1 MENKQNQNHTENG
14 TNTGQNQN
22 TISSMFWENFDNVDT
37 KTELENKQSSKTDIT
52 QNTEKMDTIIFSE
65 GQNIQQ
71 NNEDIEKTLEISSI
85 VLSTN
90 KEEDYDSNIIELD
103 KTIQIDIDAINVAM
117 SNINHQNDDI
127 TNVVEQTTDIST
139 VNTESEYIAD
149 TNTENVEYEHSADIN
164 TENAKSEHSADIN
177 TENAEYEHSAD
188 TNTENAKS
196 EHSAD
201 ISTENAEY
209 EHSADTNTELEQTK
223 MIIPI
228 QSYSLEETQRLDT
241 IHEQTK
247 KSPFSEILQK
257 VETKD
262 YTDDL
267 GDKNAYLDTFESEN
281 FEEEE
286 ENFDDEE
293 LLNEEDDIY
302 YDEETSLALYQAE
315 RKRLKIIL
323 LCSVIIGIVVFLVG
337 YIIMG
342 MHQKEI
348 REAQKQLQ
356 AEQSSVI
363 MDRRVVMVRTVAT
376 NRELSVHD
384 INTNEEYIIKTNS
397 DTKFINRSGQQS
409 SVTKIQRGD
418 LVSVIMNE
426 DGQTAKQ
433 IQYSASTWMAK
444 EVSGLTVDTEQQT
457 VSITFINGTETKTY
471 HYGDDNLFLYK
482 DGEIAPESIDPCDI
496 VTMQGRG
503 DRVWSIKVIES
514 HGNMTITH
522 KEDIVNGILTIDD
535 NQMIALNDF
544 TVLAITEGVHN
555 ISVSGDNIESFSDT
569 IFVVPNE
576 DFEYDLSK
584 AQSKTGVVIIHA
596 NVYDFKLYINGAEA
610 DGTKPI
616 VLPLGEYDIVV
627 SKNGYKKWNQKI
639 TVVEPSVT
647 IDVNMEEDIQEGI
660 ISFHS
665 VPEGA
670 LIMWDNKEV
679 GVTPFDQKVRY
690 GVYTVDVILEGYQP
704 HKETIVVDKSA
715 VDVISYLTPEESTA
729 ETNQLQ

>member
-14 TNTGQNQN
+14 TNTEQNQN
-22 TISSMFWENFDNVDT
+22 TISSMFWENFDNLDT
-37 KTELENKQSSKTDIT
+37 KTELENIQSSKTDMA
-52 QNTEKMDTIIFSE
+52 QNTEKMDTVIFSE
-65 GQNIQQ
+65 NKNIQQ

-90 KEEDYDSNIIELD
+90 KEESYDDNIIELD
-103 KTIQIDIDAINVAM
+103 KTIQIDIDAIDAAM
-117 SNINHQNDDI
+117 TKQNDNI
-127 TNVVEQTTDIST
+127 SNAVEHTTDINTKPEHSTNTTNVELEHITDKNT
-139 VNTESEYIAD
+139 VNAEPEHTTDANIVNAESEHTID
-149 TNTENVEYEHSADIN
+149 TNTIN
-164 TENAKSEHSADIN
+164 TEPEHTTNIN
-177 TENAEYEHSAD
+177 TIANE
-188 TNTENAKS
+188 
-196 EHSAD
+196 
-201 ISTENAEY
+201 
-209 EHSADTNTELEQTK
+209 ELEQTK
-223 MIIPI
+223 IIIPI
-228 QSYSLEETQRLDT
+228 QSYSSEETQRLDN

-247 KSPFSEILQK
+247 KSAFSEILQK
-257 VETKD
+257 VESKD

-286 ENFDDEE
+286 NFDDEA
-293 LLNEEDDIY
+293 LNEEDDMY
-302 YDEETSLALYQAE
+302 YDEETSFALYQAE
-315 RKRLKIIL
+315 KKRLKIIL
-323 LCSVIIGIVVFLVG
+323 LCSVMIGIVVFLVG

-348 REAQKQLQ
+348 REAQKRLQ
-356 AEQSSVI
+356 AEQASAI
-363 MDRRVVMVRTVAT
+363 IDRRIVMVRTVAT

-384 INTNEEYIIKTNS
+384 INTDEEYIIKTNS

-418 LVSVIMNE
+418 LVSVVMNE

-444 EVSGLTVDTEQQT
+444 EVSGLTVDTEQKT
-457 VSITFINGTETKTY
+457 VSITFVNGTETKTY
-471 HYGDDNLFLYK
+471 HYGNDNLFLYK
-482 DGEIAPESIDPCDI
+482 DGEIAPESIDPCDV
-496 VTMQGRG
+496 VTMQGRS

-522 KEDIVNGILTIDD
+522 QNDIVNGILTIDD
-535 NQMIALNDF
+535 DQIIALKDF
-544 TVLAITEGVHN
+544 TELAITEGVHN

-647 IDVNMEEDIQEGI
+647 VDVNMEEDIQEGI

-670 LIMWDNKEV
+670 MIMWDNKEV
-679 GVTPFDQKVRY
+679 GITPFDQKVRY

-704 HKETIVVDKSA
+704 HRETIVVDKSA
-715 VDVISYLTPEESTA
+715 VDVTSYLTPNENTA
-729 ETNQLQ
+729 ETDQLQ

>member
-103 KTIQIDIDAINVAM
+103 KTIQIDIDAINAAM

-584 AQSKTGVVIIHA
+584 AQSKTGVIIIHA

>member
-103 KTIQIDIDAINVAM
+103 KTIQIDIDAINAAM

>member
-37 KTELENKQSSKTDIT
+37 KAELENKQSSKADIT

-90 KEEDYDSNIIELD
+90 KEEDYESNIIELD
-103 KTIQIDIDAINVAM
+103 KTIQIDIDAIDAAM
-117 SNINHQNDDI
+117 SNMNHQNDNVS
-127 TNVVEQTTDIST
+127 NVVEQTTDVST
-139 VNTESEYIAD
+139 VNTESEYITDA
-149 TNTENVEYEHSADIN
+149 N
-164 TENAKSEHSADIN
+164 TENAESEHSADIN
-177 TENAEYEHSAD
+177 TENTEPEHSTD
-188 TNTENAKS
+188 INTENAES
-196 EHSAD
+196 EHS
-201 ISTENAEY
+201 T
-209 EHSADTNTELEQTK
+209 DTNTELEQTK

-286 ENFDDEE
+286 NFDDEE

-315 RKRLKIIL
+315 KKRLKIIL
-323 LCSVIIGIVVFLVG
+323 LCSVMIGIVVFLVG

-342 MHQKEI
+342 VHQKEI

-482 DGEIAPESIDPCDI
+482 DGEIAPENIDPCDI

-544 TVLAITEGVHN
+544 TVLAITEGVHT

-639 TVVEPSVT
+639 TVVEPSIT

-670 LIMWDNKEV
+670 LLSLIH
-679 GVTPFDQKVRY
+679 
-690 GVYTVDVILEGYQP
+690 I
-704 HKETIVVDKSA
+704 
-715 VDVISYLTPEESTA
+715 
-729 ETNQLQ
+729 

>member
-177 TENAEYEHSAD
+177 TENAEYEHSED

-584 AQSKTGVVIIHA
+584 AQSKTGVIIIHA

>member
-149 TNTENVEYEHSADIN
+149 TNTENV
-164 TENAKSEHSADIN
+164 
-177 TENAEYEHSAD
+177 
-188 TNTENAKS
+188 
-196 EHSAD
+196 
-201 ISTENAEY
+201 EY

>member
-103 KTIQIDIDAINVAM
+103 KTIQIDIDAINAAM

-177 TENAEYEHSAD
+177 
-188 TNTENAKS
+188 
-196 EHSAD
+196 
-201 ISTENAEY
+201 TENAEY

>member
-149 TNTENVEYEHSADIN
+149 TNTENVEY
-164 TENAKSEHSADIN
+164 EHSADIN

>member
-37 KTELENKQSSKTDIT
+37 KAELENKQSSKTDIT

-90 KEEDYDSNIIELD
+90 KEEDYESNIIELD
-103 KTIQIDIDAINVAM
+103 KTIQIDIDAIDAAM
-117 SNINHQNDDI
+117 SNMNHQNDNVS
-127 TNVVEQTTDIST
+127 NVVEQTTDVST
-139 VNTESEYIAD
+139 VNTESEYITD
-149 TNTENVEYEHSADIN
+149 VN
-164 TENAKSEHSADIN
+164 TENAESEHSADIN
-177 TENAEYEHSAD
+177 TENTEPEYSTD
-188 TNTENAKS
+188 INTENAES
-196 EHSAD
+196 EHS
-201 ISTENAEY
+201 T
-209 EHSADTNTELEQTK
+209 DTNTELEQTK

-286 ENFDDEE
+286 NFDDEE

-315 RKRLKIIL
+315 KKRLKIIL
-323 LCSVIIGIVVFLVG
+323 LCSVMIGIVVFLVG

-482 DGEIAPESIDPCDI
+482 DGEIAPENIDPCDI

-522 KEDIVNGILTIDD
+522 KDGILTIDD

-544 TVLAITEGVHN
+544 TVLAITEGVHT

-639 TVVEPSVT
+639 TVVEPSIT

-715 VDVISYLTPEESTA
+715 VDVIFYLTPEESTA

>member
-37 KTELENKQSSKTDIT
+37 KAELENKQSSKTDIT

-90 KEEDYDSNIIELD
+90 KEEDYESNIIELD
-103 KTIQIDIDAINVAM
+103 KTIQIDIDAIDAAM
-117 SNINHQNDDI
+117 SNMNHQNDNVS
-127 TNVVEQTTDIST
+127 NVVEQTTDVST
-139 VNTESEYIAD
+139 VNTESEYITD
-149 TNTENVEYEHSADIN
+149 VN
-164 TENAKSEHSADIN
+164 TENAESEHSADIN
-177 TENAEYEHSAD
+177 TENTEPEYSTD
-188 TNTENAKS
+188 INTENAES
-196 EHSAD
+196 EHS
-201 ISTENAEY
+201 T
-209 EHSADTNTELEQTK
+209 DTNTELEQTK

-286 ENFDDEE
+286 NFDDEE

-315 RKRLKIIL
+315 KKRLKIIL
-323 LCSVIIGIVVFLVG
+323 LCSVMIGIVVFLVG

-482 DGEIAPESIDPCDI
+482 DGEIAPENIDPCDI

-544 TVLAITEGVHN
+544 TVLAITEGVHT

-596 NVYDFKLYINGAEA
+596 NVYDF
-610 DGTKPI
+610 
-616 VLPLGEYDIVV
+616 
-627 SKNGYKKWNQKI
+627 
-639 TVVEPSVT
+639 
-647 IDVNMEEDIQEGI
+647 
-660 ISFHS
+660 
-665 VPEGA
+665 
-670 LIMWDNKEV
+670 
-679 GVTPFDQKVRY
+679 
-690 GVYTVDVILEGYQP
+690 
-704 HKETIVVDKSA
+704 
-715 VDVISYLTPEESTA
+715 
-729 ETNQLQ
+729 

>member
-22 TISSMFWENFDNVDT
+22 TISSMFWENFDIVDT
-37 KTELENKQSSKTDIT
+37 KAELENKQSSKADIT

-90 KEEDYDSNIIELD
+90 KEEDYESNIIELD
-103 KTIQIDIDAINVAM
+103 KTIQIDIDAIDAAM
-117 SNINHQNDDI
+117 SNMNHQNDNVS
-127 TNVVEQTTDIST
+127 NVVEQTTDVST
-139 VNTESEYIAD
+139 VNTESEYITDA
-149 TNTENVEYEHSADIN
+149 N
-164 TENAKSEHSADIN
+164 TENAESEHSADIN
-177 TENAEYEHSAD
+177 TENTEPEYSTD
-188 TNTENAKS
+188 INTENAES
-196 EHSAD
+196 EHS
-201 ISTENAEY
+201 T
-209 EHSADTNTELEQTK
+209 DTNTELEQTK

-286 ENFDDEE
+286 NFDDEE

-315 RKRLKIIL
+315 KKRLKIIL
-323 LCSVIIGIVVFLVG
+323 LCSVMIGIVVFLVG

-342 MHQKEI
+342 VHQKEI

-482 DGEIAPESIDPCDI
+482 DGEIAPENIDPCDI

-544 TVLAITEGVHN
+544 TVLAITEGVHT

-639 TVVEPSVT
+639 TVVEPSIT

-715 VDVISYLTPEESTA
+715 VDVIFYLTPEESTA

>member
-103 KTIQIDIDAINVAM
+103 KTIQIDIDAINAAM

-201 ISTENAEY
+201 INTENAEY

>member
-37 KTELENKQSSKTDIT
+37 KAELENKQSSKADIT

-90 KEEDYDSNIIELD
+90 KEEDYESNIIELD
-103 KTIQIDIDAINVAM
+103 KTIQIDIDAIDAAM
-117 SNINHQNDDI
+117 SNMNHQNDNVS
-127 TNVVEQTTDIST
+127 NVVEQTTDVST
-139 VNTESEYIAD
+139 VNTESEYITDA
-149 TNTENVEYEHSADIN
+149 N
-164 TENAKSEHSADIN
+164 TENAESEHSADIN
-177 TENAEYEHSAD
+177 TENTEPEHSTD
-188 TNTENAKS
+188 INTENAES
-196 EHSAD
+196 EHS
-201 ISTENAEY
+201 T
-209 EHSADTNTELEQTK
+209 DTNTELEQTK

-267 GDKNAYLDTFESEN
+267 GTFESEN
-281 FEEEE
+281 FEEE

-315 RKRLKIIL
+315 KKRLKIIL
-323 LCSVIIGIVVFLVG
+323 LCSVMIGIVVFLVG

-342 MHQKEI
+342 VHQKEI

-482 DGEIAPESIDPCDI
+482 DGEIAPENIDPCDI

-544 TVLAITEGVHN
+544 TVLAITEGVHT

-639 TVVEPSVT
+639 TVVEPSIT

-715 VDVISYLTPEESTA
+715 VDVIFYLTPEESTA

>member
-139 VNTESEYIAD
+139 VNTESEYI
-149 TNTENVEYEHSADIN
+149 
-164 TENAKSEHSADIN
+164 
-177 TENAEYEHSAD
+177 AD

>member
-103 KTIQIDIDAINVAM
+103 KTIQIDIDAIDAAM
-117 SNINHQNDDI
+117 SNMNHQNDNVS
-127 TNVVEQTTDIST
+127 NVVEQTTDIST
-139 VNTESEYIAD
+139 VNTESEYITD
-149 TNTENVEYEHSADIN
+149 TNTENAESEYSADIN
-164 TENAKSEHSADIN
+164 TENVEPEHI
-177 TENAEYEHSAD
+177 AD
-188 TNTENAKS
+188 TNTV
-196 EHSAD
+196 
-201 ISTENAEY
+201 NAES

-323 LCSVIIGIVVFLVG
+323 LCSVMIGIVVFLVG

-639 TVVEPSVT
+639 TVVEPSIT

>member
-149 TNTENVEYEHSADIN
+149 TNTENVEY
-164 TENAKSEHSADIN
+164 EHSADIN

-503 DRVWSIKVIES
+503 DR
-514 HGNMTITH
+514 
-522 KEDIVNGILTIDD
+522 
-535 NQMIALNDF
+535 
-544 TVLAITEGVHN
+544 
-555 ISVSGDNIESFSDT
+555 
-569 IFVVPNE
+569 
-576 DFEYDLSK
+576 
-584 AQSKTGVVIIHA
+584 
-596 NVYDFKLYINGAEA
+596 
-610 DGTKPI
+610 
-616 VLPLGEYDIVV
+616 
-627 SKNGYKKWNQKI
+627 
-639 TVVEPSVT
+639 
-647 IDVNMEEDIQEGI
+647 
-660 ISFHS
+660 
-665 VPEGA
+665 
-670 LIMWDNKEV
+670 
-679 GVTPFDQKVRY
+679 
-690 GVYTVDVILEGYQP
+690 
-704 HKETIVVDKSA
+704 
-715 VDVISYLTPEESTA
+715 
-729 ETNQLQ
+729 

>member
-22 TISSMFWENFDNVDT
+22 TISSMFWENFDNLDT
-37 KTELENKQSSKTDIT
+37 KTELENIQSSKTDMA
-52 QNTEKMDTIIFSE
+52 QNTEKMDTVIFSE
-65 GQNIQQ
+65 NKNIQQ

-90 KEEDYDSNIIELD
+90 KEESYDDNIIELD
-103 KTIQIDIDAINVAM
+103 KTIQIDIDAIDAAM
-117 SNINHQNDDI
+117 TKQNDNI
-127 TNVVEQTTDIST
+127 FNAVEHTTDINTKPEHSTNTTNVELEHITDKNT
-139 VNTESEYIAD
+139 VNAEPEHTTDTNIVNAESEHTID
-149 TNTENVEYEHSADIN
+149 TNTIN
-164 TENAKSEHSADIN
+164 TEPEH
-177 TENAEYEHSAD
+177 TTD
-188 TNTENAKS
+188 TNTIANE
-196 EHSAD
+196 
-201 ISTENAEY
+201 
-209 EHSADTNTELEQTK
+209 ELEQTK
-223 MIIPI
+223 IIVPI
-228 QSYSLEETQRLDT
+228 QSYSSEETQRLDN

-247 KSPFSEILQK
+247 KSAFSEILQK
-257 VETKD
+257 VESKD

-286 ENFDDEE
+286 NFDDEA
-293 LLNEEDDIY
+293 LNEEDDMY
-302 YDEETSLALYQAE
+302 YDEETSFALYQAE
-315 RKRLKIIL
+315 KKRLKIIL
-323 LCSVIIGIVVFLVG
+323 LCSVMIGIVVFLVG

-348 REAQKQLQ
+348 REAQKRLQ
-356 AEQSSVI
+356 AEQASAI
-363 MDRRVVMVRTVAT
+363 IDRRIVMVRTVAT

-384 INTNEEYIIKTNS
+384 INTDEEYIIKTNS

-418 LVSVIMNE
+418 LVSVVMNE

-444 EVSGLTVDTEQQT
+444 EVSGLTVDTEQKT
-457 VSITFINGTETKTY
+457 VSITFVNGTETKTY
-471 HYGDDNLFLYK
+471 HYGNDNLFLYK
-482 DGEIAPESIDPCDI
+482 DGEIAPESIDPCDV
-496 VTMQGRG
+496 VTMQGRS

-522 KEDIVNGILTIDD
+522 QDDIVNGILTIDD
-535 NQMIALNDF
+535 DQIIALKDF
-544 TVLAITEGVHN
+544 TELAITEGVHN

-647 IDVNMEEDIQEGI
+647 VDVNMEEDIQEGI

-670 LIMWDNKEV
+670 MIMWDNKEV
-679 GVTPFDQKVRY
+679 GITPFDQKVRY

-704 HKETIVVDKSA
+704 HRETIVVDKSA
-715 VDVISYLTPEESTA
+715 VDVTSYLTPNENTA
-729 ETNQLQ
+729 ETDQLQ

>member
-1 MENKQNQNHTENG
+1 LENKQNQNHTENG

-584 AQSKTGVVIIHA
+584 AQSKTGVIIIHA

-639 TVVEPSVT
+639 TVVEPSIT